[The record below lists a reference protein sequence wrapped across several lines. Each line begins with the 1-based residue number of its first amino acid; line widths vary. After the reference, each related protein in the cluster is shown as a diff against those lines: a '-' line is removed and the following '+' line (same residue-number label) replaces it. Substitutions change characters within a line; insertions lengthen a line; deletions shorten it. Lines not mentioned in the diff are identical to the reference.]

1 MNNSLIVF
9 FQKIFQGM
17 LGIITLF
24 FVLKYM
30 GTDQQGYYYAFG
42 SILSFYVVLDLGL
55 SGLLVQLS
63 AKYYSG
69 VLNTNDFVKFPLNQ
83 NKLIF
88 IEFIHW
94 TYRSYFKKSFS
105 IFFLIPIG
113 YIYFINAT
121 KMYESNDWIIPWIFS
136 VLALLLNYISMPILS
151 VIEGIGNIIESYTI
165 RLIYYLLGCVGAW
178 ILIFNNQGLYAFSFN
193 YAIACVIILTWTF
206 KRYKNIIRQSIN
218 INEYKFFK
226 KDEINNIQKK
236 VAFTTIAN
244 YIFLNIPILI
254 AFYFIDAA
262 TAGRLG
268 IAFVVGNLIGSFS
281 SSILIS
287 NTPLIT
293 KYVVENRF
301 LEARKIFINNFKYSI
316 ILMIFFYIVIIYL
329 FSYLDNYYPNKLIKS
344 SEFIIILIAFI
355 VFHSIGLLS
364 NYFRAH
370 GNELLSEFLCI
381 STVLSMI
388 VSSIAASYFGSIGII
403 LSILTVYGTI
413 NIVNSLYHWV
423 RLDKKLKY
431 L

>member
-1 MNNSLIVF
+1 MKNSLIVF
-9 FQKIFQGM
+9 FQKISQGI
-17 LGIITLF
+17 LGVITLY

-30 GTDQQGYYYAFG
+30 DTDQQGYYYAFG
-42 SILSFYVVLDLGL
+42 SILSFYIVLDLGL

-69 VLNTNDFVKFPLNQ
+69 VINTNDFDEPPKNQ
-83 NKLIF
+83 NKLTF
-88 IEFIHW
+88 LEFINW

-113 YIYFINAT
+113 YIYFVNAT
-121 KMYESNDWIIPWIFS
+121 KLNVSNDWIIPWIYS

-178 ILIFNNQGLYAFSFN
+178 ILIFNNHGLYAFSFN
-193 YAIACVIILTWTF
+193 YVIASVIILTWSF
-206 KRYKNIIRQSIN
+206 KRYKNIIRQTKN
-218 INEYKFFK
+218 LNEYKFFK
-226 KDEINNIQKK
+226 KEEINNIQKK
-236 VAFTTIAN
+236 VAFTTVAN

-293 KYVVENRF
+293 KYIVENKY
-301 LEARKIFINNFKYSI
+301 LEARKIFINTFKYSI
-316 ILMIFFYIVIIYL
+316 ILMIFFYMIIIYL
-329 FSYLDNYYPNKLIKS
+329 FSYLESYYPNKLVKP
-344 SEFIIILIAFI
+344 SEFILILITFI
-355 VFHSIGLLS
+355 VFHGVALLS
-364 NYFRAH
+364 SYFRAH

-388 VSSIAASYFGSIGII
+388 ISSIAASYFGSVGII
-403 LSILTVYGTI
+403 LSMLIVYGAI